1 MTLGTSGNSGDLA
14 CKSGAFGSNHGHVGV
29 GVGNHCFIVYCTAHP
44 SQPAAITVH
53 LTIFLIDNLFFFS
66 FFFVVFFGGL
76 VFECSDFGFLN
87 EITCVCDIFRS
98 ECLLGLKSR
107 HWGFL
112 REVFPHF

>member
-66 FFFVVFFGGL
+66 FFFRCFFWGA
-76 VFECSDFGFLN
+76 GF
-87 EITCVCDIFRS
+87 
-98 ECLLGLKSR
+98 
-107 HWGFL
+107 
-112 REVFPHF
+112 